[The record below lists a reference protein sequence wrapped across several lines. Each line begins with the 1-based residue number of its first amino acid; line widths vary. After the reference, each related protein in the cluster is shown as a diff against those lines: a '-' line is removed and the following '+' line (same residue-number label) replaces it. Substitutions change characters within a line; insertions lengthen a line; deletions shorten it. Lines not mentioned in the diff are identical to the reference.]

1 MRKVYIALFVAF
13 DVVLFGVLAFIYWP
27 QPEAF
32 AERESYGL
40 VIVVDGARGDMWK
53 KLADEGKLPNT
64 KRLFQDEGVWVEHAS
79 SVFPTI
85 TGAGMPSANEKA
97 PGPKTP

>member
-32 AERESYGL
+32 AERDSWLRADGHRRNPGTSAD
-40 VIVVDGARGDMWK
+40 VVAATLF
-53 KLADEGKLPNT
+53 LAVRSGIIP
-64 KRLFQDEGVWVEHAS
+64 
-79 SVFPTI
+79 
-85 TGAGMPSANEKA
+85 
-97 PGPKTP
+97 